1 MIVISF
7 PTDHIT
13 SPTALVFPL
22 KKMIEECRKRGVL
35 VLVDGAHAPG
45 QMEINLEELRP
56 DFYTGN
62 FHKWMYTP
70 RGCAFLWVHKDHQGW
85 CTPLVT
91 SNKYKEGFQMEFCVQ
106 GTRDDIPYFLI
117 PEAIQFYKDVGGM
130 VSLLALISKGVFFC
144 FEIPYIM

>member
-13 SPTALVFPL
+13 SSTALVFPL

-70 RGCAFLWVHKDHQGW
+70 RGFSLGPRGSPRLVHALSDVKQIQRGLPDGVLCTGHQGRYSVFPDSGGHSVLQG
-85 CTPLVT
+85 CRRNGESPC
-91 SNKYKEGFQMEFCVQ
+91 SDIEG
-106 GTRDDIPYFLI
+106 GI
-117 PEAIQFYKDVGGM
+117 
-130 VSLLALISKGVFFC
+130 LLF
-144 FEIPYIM
+144 